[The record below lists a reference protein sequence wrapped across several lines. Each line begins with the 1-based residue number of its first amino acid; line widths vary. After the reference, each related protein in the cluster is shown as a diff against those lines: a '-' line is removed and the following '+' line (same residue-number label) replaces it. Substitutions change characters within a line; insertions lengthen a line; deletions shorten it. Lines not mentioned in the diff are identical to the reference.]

1 MYKILSLLNK
11 KQKKIAFTIGFL
23 ILGLSAFELLIF
35 SLIQPIILFFTLGD
49 GAEKFKYIR
58 NNFIT
63 DISVT
68 QVLFFFLIVFII
80 RSILIVFISY
90 LRQN

>member
-11 KQKKIAFTIGFL
+11 KQKKISYTIGAL

-58 NNFIT
+58 NNST
-63 DISVT
+63 NE
-68 QVLFFFLIVFII
+68 
-80 RSILIVFISY
+80 RNY
-90 LRQN
+90 